1 MMNDKV
7 DFTYEQLHDVPLTDR
22 ERPFHDIADI
32 LGPMTHVT
40 PVSAEEAERYRGRLP
55 DGLLQFWQEH
65 GRGALLKGYMWICD
79 PELLKPVLEAVFEG
93 DPEFSADDFDCCAY
107 FYDGQILAWSPTYHL
122 TNIDLA
128 GFESAV
134 SVAGKG
140 PILDGEGNEMSP
152 DFALGHA
159 IRVKGYTL
167 SRDMHDD
174 YSDYD
179 LFSSASNRLGLL
191 EPGEI
196 FGFFPSRQ
204 MGGEGYPEDMRKVGL
219 VEHLLFH
226 LQLGPATLID
236 WQKDPNNPDNPLR
249 RPVPTRLLGP
259 Q

>member
-1 MMNDKV
+1 MSDKV
-7 DFTYEQLHDVPLTDR
+7 EFTYEQLHDVPLTDR

-40 PVSAEEAERYRGRLP
+40 PVTEAEVEKYRGRLP
-55 DGLLQFWQEH
+55 DGLIRFWLEH
-65 GRGALLKGYMWICD
+65 GRGALLKGYFWICD
-79 PELLKPVLEAVFEG
+79 PEVLRPVLEAVFEG
-93 DPEFSADDFDCCAY
+93 DSEFSADDFDCCAY
-107 FYDGQILAWSPTYHL
+107 FYDGRIQAWSSKYHF
-122 TNIDLA
+122 TNIELA
-128 GFESAV
+128 AFERTA
-134 SVAGKG
+134 SVDGEG
-140 PILDGEGNEMSP
+140 PILDGEGNEMSA

-159 IRVKGYTL
+159 IRVQGEVLSHHMFEDYT
-167 SRDMHDD
+167 D
-174 YSDYD
+174 YH

-249 RPVPTRLLGP
+249 RPVPVRQLGRQP
-259 Q
+259 